1 MENTDLQQFKAIL
14 EPILDALELPLRR
27 RDEIAVDNSPD
38 TLDQVQHAANRD
50 LAIHQLE
57 SDSSRLRDVRQA
69 IQRIDEG
76 TYGVCL
82 RCDMDISLK
91 RLKAVPWAAYCLSCQ
106 DIVEREQTETAKD
119 EAVPKVHMAAGS
131 LFSRS

>member
-1 MENTDLQQFKAIL
+1 MENADLQQFKAIL
-14 EPILDALELPLRR
+14 EPILEALELPLRR

-69 IQRIDEG
+69 I
-76 TYGVCL
+76 L
-82 RCDMDISLK
+82 RCDVDISLK